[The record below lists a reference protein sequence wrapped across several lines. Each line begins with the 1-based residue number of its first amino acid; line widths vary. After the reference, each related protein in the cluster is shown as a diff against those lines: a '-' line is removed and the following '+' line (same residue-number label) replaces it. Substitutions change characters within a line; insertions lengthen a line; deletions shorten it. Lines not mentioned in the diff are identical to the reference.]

1 MKDREKV
8 LKEELPKLFE
18 GHSQRLTML
27 SKLILGI
34 VQLGTISYSKLS
46 LVINPKVQK
55 LSNFKRIQ
63 RFVKAFEFC
72 KRSYIRFIFQLFISE
87 ASWIALSIDRTNW
100 KFGKQNINI
109 LLIGISYK
117 GTALPLIW
125 KILDKRGNSSSEERI
140 ALMKELLGLLNEE
153 QLKKVRCLLAD

>member
-46 LVINPKVQK
+46 LVINPK
-55 LSNFKRIQ
+55 FR
-63 RFVKAFEFC
+63 
-72 KRSYIRFIFQLFISE
+72 
-87 ASWIALSIDRTNW
+87 
-100 KFGKQNINI
+100 
-109 LLIGISYK
+109 
-117 GTALPLIW
+117 
-125 KILDKRGNSSSEERI
+125 NSQT
-140 ALMKELLGLLNEE
+140 LNAYSV
-153 QLKKVRCLLAD
+153 L